1 MRGFRFAAAAAG
13 IFCALT
19 GSASHAAAE
28 GITRIQQV
36 DGTTQ
41 VYRHVMMRMAGPT
54 LWLRSG
60 DHKGVLEVTSGAC
73 TYLGGLQRCLPYK
86 TIYHDHG
93 VAHTISLEHG
103 TVYTNMTADAVR
115 LPHSADRLGPH
126 EVMVLLHT
134 MRGTYVSVKGTLDQ
148 IK

>member
-1 MRGFRFAAAAAG
+1 LARFRTVSIAAVVLS
-13 IFCALT
+13 ALLGGALPAT
-19 GSASHAAAE
+19 AE
-28 GITRIQQV
+28 GVTRIQQA
-36 DGTTQ
+36 DGTAR
-41 VYRHVMMRMAGPT
+41 VYHHVMMRMDGPT

-60 DHKGVLEVTSGAC
+60 DHRGVLEVTSGAC

-93 VAHTISLEHG
+93 VAHTIALEHG
-103 TVYTNMTADAVR
+103 TVYANTTDAAVR
-115 LPHSADRLGPH
+115 LPHSGDRLGPH
-126 EVMVLLHT
+126 EVLVLLHT